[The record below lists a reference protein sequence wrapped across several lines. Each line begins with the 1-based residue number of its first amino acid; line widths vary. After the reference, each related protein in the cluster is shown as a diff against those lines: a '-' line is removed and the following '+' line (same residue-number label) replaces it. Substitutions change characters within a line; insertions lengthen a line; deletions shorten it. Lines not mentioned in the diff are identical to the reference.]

1 MLKFSLLLILSSTI
15 LFSEI
20 HYAKVEPYQTIT
32 IKSAVSAKVL
42 SVDLQSEGEMI
53 GDGEIIH
60 LDDVVDKIELNVS
73 KESLAI
79 FKSSLKINK
88 DILSSLNKS
97 LKRQK
102 AYYQRINKLSTAST
116 NQKDNAF
123 NNFVSSENQ
132 YLSTKDKIGNIKKQI
147 LDMKLKIE
155 RLKDSIKKK
164 SIKINNQYLYKISVR
179 AGDFVNPSSPLAIVQ
194 DQSKA
199 KLTLFLEPNEIKDVH
214 DKKIYIDGNATDY
227 RIDKIW
233 NSADEKYISL
243 YRAEIYIKS
252 PKRRFSSLLKIELK

>member
-1 MLKFSLLLILSSTI
+1 MFKILLLIISSVSI
-15 LFSEI
+15 FADI

-42 SVDLQSEGEMI
+42 SVDLESEGEMI

-60 LDDVVDKIELNVS
+60 LDDVIDKIDLKNS
-73 KESLAI
+73 KDSLGI
-79 FKSSLKINK
+79 LKSSLEINR
-88 DILSSLNKS
+88 DILSSLKKS

-102 AYYQRINKLSTAST
+102 AYYQRINRLTTAST

-123 NNFVSSENQ
+123 NSFVSYENQ

-147 LDMKLKIE
+147 LDMEFKIN
-155 RLKDSIKKK
+155 RLKDTIGKK
-164 SIKINNQYLYKISVR
+164 SIKITNQYLYKISVR
-179 AGDFVNPSSPLAIVQ
+179 AGDFVNPSSPLAVVQ
-194 DQSKA
+194 DQSRG
-199 KLTLFLEPNEIKDVH
+199 KLTLFLEPNEIKNIY
-214 DKKIYIDGNATDY
+214 DKKIYIDGEVTDY

-233 NSADEKYISL
+233 NSADDKYISL

-252 PKRRFSSLLKIELK
+252 PKNRFSKLMKVELK